1 MEYQIKPD
9 HETASATGRIDQR
22 DIIANKDDAQAD
34 RVKKA
39 IRDLIDQGYDEED
52 AEWFVMG
59 MLAWEQDED

>member
-9 HETASATGRIDQR
+9 HETASATGRIDQQ
-22 DIIANKDDAQAD
+22 DIITEAQAD

-39 IRDLIDQGYDEED
+39 IRDLVDQGYDEED
-52 AEWFVMG
+52 AEWFVLG